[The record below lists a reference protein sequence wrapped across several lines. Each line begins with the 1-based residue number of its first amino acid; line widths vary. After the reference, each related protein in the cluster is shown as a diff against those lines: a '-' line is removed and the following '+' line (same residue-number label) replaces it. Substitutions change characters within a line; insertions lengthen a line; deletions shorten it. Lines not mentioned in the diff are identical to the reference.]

1 MRKLRSAKGLTMI
14 SLVIT
19 IITALILTGVV
30 LNSVIGERSVI
41 KKANEAKTKEEEAKL
56 VEEMNMKLT
65 AINAEVLSGGYDK
78 DADDITDIF
87 EGTITSE
94 DDLKKKNDSVLL
106 KKVFPNT
113 LFFGDYYLI
122 EDNGNYFKVKKSEDS
137 SSNGQY
143 YVHEYLSPDLA
154 KNEKGGSF
162 IITQQNADDVSN
174 LEFVIGSDY
183 VVIDKI
189 SAKEFNFVIPSAN
202 GNPANAVS
210 LYLNEDME
218 IDNIGYSRSAIE
230 LEPGAILNLYICS
243 GAEIVV
249 NSAYG
254 EQGQAG
260 GQKDENNKIKPADG
274 GPGGYAGIHVPPT
287 ATLNVYGEGTLIAYG
302 GDAGDG
308 NTVQGSLGS
317 GGGGGAGAGIGGN
330 GGAGGDANTTEISNN
345 AYNRNDNG
353 LDGEDGEACGT
364 INIYNTVKVYAYG
377 GAGGSGGIASQSA
390 GSGGGGYP
398 AAGIGGGGAGGGGG
412 NHCDGAGGYSGG
424 GAQYNV
430 TNGKNG
436 LGGGLASN
444 PNAQSSGGG
453 GYFSCGYGRVNT
465 NLGFAAI
472 GGQGSGACHW
482 VNNTTKVWWN
492 DHAGSGGTGGAGG
505 NVTVSDK
512 AEVYAYNGDM
522 ITEGTHDGIYAY
534 DKDGNKT
541 AERLEK
547 VIKPNNQEIVPCQ
560 IFAQAGIKRDVYIS
574 NFSTAAN
581 YKELKN
587 EIDNNYKNNT
597 IMTPTSYGYGIGS
610 GAGYRESGNGTY
622 SINKTYDDAVILK
635 NK

>member
-19 IITALILTGVV
+19 IITVLILTGVV
-30 LNSVIGERSVI
+30 LNSVTGERSVI
-41 KKANEAKTKEEEAKL
+41 KKANEAKTKQEEAKL
-56 VEEMNMKLT
+56 VEEMNLLLAGVNT
-65 AINAEVLSGGYDK
+65 EVMTGSYDK
-78 DADDITDIF
+78 DADDITAIF
-87 EGTITSE
+87 EGEATSE
-94 DDLKKKNDSVLL
+94 EDFYKGITEIFQNQFDECIY
-106 KKVFPNT
+106 
-113 LFFGDYYLI
+113 FGEYYLI
-122 EDNGNYFKVKKSEDS
+122 EHEGNYFKIKESTEQK
-137 SSNGQY
+137 GQY
-143 YVHEYLSPDLA
+143 VVSEYLSPDLA
-154 KNEKGGSF
+154 KNESGGSYVV
-162 IITQQNADDVSN
+162 TVKNADDAGN
-174 LEFVIGSDY
+174 LKFQPGSDY
-183 VVIDKI
+183 TVIDKI
-189 SAKEFNFVIPSAN
+189 SAEKFNFVIPNAH

-218 IDNIGYSRSAIE
+218 INNIGYSRSAIE
-230 LEPGAILNLYICS
+230 LEEGAILNLYICS
-243 GAEIVV
+243 GAEVVV

-260 GQKDENNKIKPADG
+260 GQKDENNKVKAADG
-274 GPGGYAGIHVPPT
+274 GPGGYAGIHVPST

-330 GGAGGDANTTEISNN
+330 GGSGGDANTTEISNN

-353 LDGEDGEACGT
+353 LDGEAGEACGT

-436 LGGGLASN
+436 LGGGLASK

-505 NVTVSDK
+505 NVTVSSK
-512 AEVYAYNGDM
+512 AKVYAYNGDM

-534 DKDGNKT
+534 DQHGNKT
-541 AERLEK
+541 SEKLEK

-587 EIDNNYKNNT
+587 EIDNNYKT
-597 IMTPTSYGYGIGS
+597 VIRATSYGYGIGS
-610 GAGYRESGNGTY
+610 GAGYRESENGTY
-622 SINKTYDDAVILK
+622 TVNKAYDDITIIK
-635 NK
+635 SK

>member
-1 MRKLRSAKGLTMI
+1 MIKIRNANGITMI
-14 SLVIT
+14 SLVVT
-19 IITALILTGVV
+19 IIVMLILTGVA
-30 LNSVIGERSVI
+30 LNSVTGERSVI
-41 KKANEAKTKEEEAKL
+41 KQASDAKTKQEETKL
-56 VEEMNMKLT
+56 VEEMNSKL
-65 AINAEVLSGGYDK
+65 AGINAESLVGGYDITNSV
-78 DADDITDIF
+78 ITDIF
-87 EGTITSE
+87 EGDITSE
-94 DDLKKKNDSVLL
+94 EGLKENSDSVLL
-106 KKVFPNT
+106 KNKFPNT

-122 EDNGNYFKVKKSEDS
+122 EDDGNYFKVKKSNDANS
-137 SSNGQY
+137 KGQY
-143 YVHEYLSPDLA
+143 YVYEYLSPDLA

-162 IITQQNADDVSN
+162 IITQKNADEVSN
-174 LEFVIGSDY
+174 FNFLSGSDY
-183 VVIDKI
+183 VVIDNI
-189 SAKEFNFVIPSAN
+189 SAEEFNFVIPNAN
-202 GNPANAVS
+202 GDPSNAVS
-210 LYLNEDME
+210 LYLNENME

-260 GQKDENNKIKPADG
+260 GQKDENNKTKAAGG
-274 GPGGYAGIHVPPT
+274 GPGGYAGIHVPLT

-308 NTVQGSLGS
+308 NTVKNSLGS

-330 GGAGGDANTTEISNN
+330 GGAGGAANTTEISGNV
-345 AYNRNDNG
+345 YSRSDNG
-353 LDGEDGEACGT
+353 LDGESGEACGI

-436 LGGGLASN
+436 LGGGLASK

-505 NVTVSDK
+505 NVTVSDE

-534 DKDGNKT
+534 DEFGNKT
-541 AERLEK
+541 AKRLEK
-547 VIKPNNQEIVPCQ
+547 VIKPNKQEIVPCP
-560 IFAQAGIKRDVYIS
+560 IFAQAGIRRDVYIA
-574 NFSTAAN
+574 NFSTAEN
-581 YKELKN
+581 YKDLRN
-587 EIDNNYKNNT
+587 DLDTTYIT
-597 IMTPTSYGYGIGS
+597 VMTPTSYGYGIGS

-622 SINKTYDDAVILK
+622 SINKTYDDAVIVK

>member
-1 MRKLRSAKGLTMI
+1 MRKLRSAKGLTVI

-30 LNSVIGERSVI
+30 LNSVMGERSII
-41 KKANEAKTKEEEAKL
+41 KQANEAKTKQEEARL
-56 VEEMNMKLT
+56 VEEMNLLLASVNT
-65 AINAEVLSGGYDK
+65 EVMTGSYDK
-78 DADDITDIF
+78 DADDITAIF
-87 EGTITSE
+87 EGEVTDEEDFHKGITE
-94 DDLKKKNDSVLL
+94 IFQDKFDGC
-106 KKVFPNT
+106 T
-113 LFFGDYYLI
+113 YFGEYYLI
-122 EDNGNYFKVKKSEDS
+122 EHNGNFFKIKESTDADKK
-137 SSNGQY
+137 GK
-143 YVHEYLSPDLA
+143 YVVTEYLSPDLA
-154 KNEKGGSF
+154 KNETGGSYVV
-162 IITQQNADDVSN
+162 TVKNADDAGN
-174 LEFVIGSDY
+174 LKFQPGSDY
-183 VVIDKI
+183 TVMDKI
-189 SAKEFNFVIPSAN
+189 SAEAFNFVIPNAN
-202 GNPANAVS
+202 GDPANAVS

-218 IDNIGYSRSAIE
+218 INNIGYSRSAIE
-230 LEPGAILNLYICS
+230 LEEGAILNLYICS
-243 GAEIVV
+243 GAEVIV

-260 GQKDENNKIKPADG
+260 GQKDENNKTKAADG

-308 NTVQGSLGS
+308 NTVQDSLGS

-330 GGAGGDANTTEISNN
+330 GGDGGAANTTEISGNE
-345 AYNRNDNG
+345 YNRSDNG
-353 LDGEDGEACGT
+353 LDGESGQACGT

-444 PNAQSSGGG
+444 SNAQSSGGG

-465 NLGFAAI
+465 QLGFAAI

-505 NVTVSDK
+505 NVTVSSK
-512 AEVYAYNGDM
+512 AKVYAYNGDM
-522 ITEGTHDGIYAY
+522 ITEGIHDGIYAY
-534 DKDGNKT
+534 DQYGNKT
-541 AERLEK
+541 SERLEK
-547 VIKPNNQEIVPCQ
+547 VIKQNNQEIVPCQ
-560 IFAQAGIKRDVYIS
+560 IFAQAGIKRDVYVS
-574 NFSTAAN
+574 NFATAAN
-581 YKELKN
+581 YKDLRN
-587 EIDNNYKNNT
+587 EIDTTYNT
-597 IMTPTSYGYGIGS
+597 VIKPSSYGYGIGS

-622 SINKTYDDAVILK
+622 IVNKTYDDVTIIK

>member
-1 MRKLRSAKGLTMI
+1 MI

-19 IITALILTGVV
+19 IITVLILTGVV
-30 LNSVIGERSVI
+30 LNSVTGERSVI
-41 KKANEAKTKEEEAKL
+41 KKANEAKTKQEEAKL
-56 VEEMNMKLT
+56 VEEMNLLLAGVNT
-65 AINAEVLSGGYDK
+65 EVMTGSYDK
-78 DADDITDIF
+78 DADDITAIF
-87 EGTITSE
+87 EGEATSE
-94 DDLKKKNDSVLL
+94 EDFYKGITEIFQNQFDECIY
-106 KKVFPNT
+106 
-113 LFFGDYYLI
+113 FGEYYLI
-122 EDNGNYFKVKKSEDS
+122 EHEGNYFKIKESTEQK
-137 SSNGQY
+137 GQY
-143 YVHEYLSPDLA
+143 VVSEYLSPDLA
-154 KNEKGGSF
+154 KNESGGSYVV
-162 IITQQNADDVSN
+162 TVKNADDAGN
-174 LEFVIGSDY
+174 LKFQPGSDY
-183 VVIDKI
+183 TVIDKI
-189 SAKEFNFVIPSAN
+189 SAEKFNFVIPNAH

-218 IDNIGYSRSAIE
+218 INNIGYSRSAIE
-230 LEPGAILNLYICS
+230 LEEGAILNLYICS
-243 GAEIVV
+243 GAEVVV

-260 GQKDENNKIKPADG
+260 GQKDENNKVKAADG
-274 GPGGYAGIHVPPT
+274 GPGGYAGIHVPST

-308 NTVQGSLGS
+308 NTVKNSLGS
-317 GGGGGAGAGIGGN
+317 GGGGGAG
-330 GGAGGDANTTEISNN
+330 
-345 AYNRNDNG
+345 
-353 LDGEDGEACGT
+353 
-364 INIYNTVKVYAYG
+364 
-377 GAGGSGGIASQSA
+377 
-390 GSGGGGYP
+390 
-398 AAGIGGGGAGGGGG
+398 AGIGGGGAGGGGG

-436 LGGGLASN
+436 LGGGLASK

-505 NVTVSDK
+505 NVTVSSK
-512 AEVYAYNGDM
+512 AKVYAYNGDM

-534 DKDGNKT
+534 DQHGNKT
-541 AERLEK
+541 SEKLEK

-587 EIDNNYKNNT
+587 EIDNNYKT
-597 IMTPTSYGYGIGS
+597 VIRATSYGYGIGS
-610 GAGYRESGNGTY
+610 GAGYRESENGTY
-622 SINKTYDDAVILK
+622 TVNKAYDDITIIK
-635 NK
+635 SK